1 MKKFQ
6 FAVLALA
13 AVCMIACKDKKNDPQ
28 PQPDPDPE
36 PQYESPITID
46 GSDADYASL
55 PNVFVCNRP
64 AVTEYMGLKVMKVYA
79 DEVYINIY
87 AEFDRDIID
96 VNENLGDDE
105 FGGAPGVPFHVYFT
119 KDGSNGYT
127 GQWNTPCE
135 TLAEGFLFEAG
146 QPAEAYAPSAFSW
159 AGEEPSGDWL
169 WNEMS
174 TQLVDA
180 SKITANTVEF
190 RVMVENLP
198 FKAEGTVYVGI
209 DIQKAWDSVGI
220 MPRGE
225 DTTDE
230 DGATVPGVADMAK
243 VTINAIAE

>member
-13 AVCMIACKDKKNDPQ
+13 AVAFIACKPKNDPK
-28 PQPDPDPE
+28 PNPE
-36 PQYESPITID
+36 PEPEPEYTSPVTID
-46 GSDADYASL
+46 GSDAEYADL
-55 PNVFVCNRP
+55 ANVFVCNRP
-64 AVTEYMGLKVMKVYA
+64 TTTEYMGLKVMKVYA
-79 DEVYINIY
+79 DEVYVNIY
-87 AEFDRDIID
+87 AEFDTEVID
-96 VNENLGDDE
+96 VNEDLGDDE
-105 FGGAPGVPFHVYFT
+105 FSGAPGVPFHVYFT
-119 KDGSNGYT
+119 KDGSNGFT
-127 GQWNTPCE
+127 GQWNTPCG

-146 QPAEAYAPSAFSW
+146 KPAEAYTPSAFSW

-180 SKITANTVEF
+180 SKITGTTVEF

-198 FKAEGTVYVGI
+198 FKAAGFVYVGI

-220 MPRGE
+220 LPRVE